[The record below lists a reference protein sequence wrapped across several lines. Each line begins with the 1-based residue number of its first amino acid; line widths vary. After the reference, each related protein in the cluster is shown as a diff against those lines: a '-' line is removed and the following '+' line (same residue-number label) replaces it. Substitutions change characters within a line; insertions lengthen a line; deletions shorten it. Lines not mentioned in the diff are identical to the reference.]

1 LWIEEM
7 KNNQLPV
14 EYINRII
21 DTALK
26 EDIGQGDISSDTLI
40 PCDLQ
45 GQAHMLIKEDGVIA
59 GIEIAAGVFR
69 KVDQSLK
76 ITIQIQDGSP
86 VKVGD
91 VAMTIAGNVRGIL
104 QAERVALNFLQRMS
118 GIASTTAK
126 YVAEVQGLGVDIA
139 DTRKTTPG
147 LRLMEKYAVRMGGG
161 RNHRLDLSD
170 WILIKDNH
178 FAALRTL
185 GMSYKEIVAKA
196 KQEAPPEIKTEAEA
210 TTLQEVQEALA
221 AGADIIML
229 DNMSIGDM
237 TRAVELIAG
246 RAEVEASGGVNLK
259 TVRAVAGTGVDFISI
274 GALTHSYK
282 ALDISLELDSQTFK
296 ML

>member
-1 LWIEEM
+1 M
-7 KNNQLPV
+7 RTNPLPV
-14 EYINRII
+14 EYVNRII
-21 DTALK
+21 EIALK
-26 EDIGQGDISSDTLI
+26 EDVGQGDITSNTLI

-45 GQAHMLIKEDGVIA
+45 GQAHMLIKEDGVLA
-59 GIEIAAGVFR
+59 GAEIAAAVFH
-69 KVDQSLK
+69 KVDPSLEV
-76 ITIQIQDGSP
+76 IIQIQDGTA

-91 VAMTIAGNVRGIL
+91 VAMTVSGNMQGIL
-104 QAERVALNFLQRMS
+104 QAERIALNFLQRMS

-126 YVAEVQGLGVDIA
+126 YVAEGRGLGVDIA

-147 LRLMEKYAVRMGGG
+147 LRPLEKYAVRMGGG

-185 GMSYKEIVAKA
+185 GMSYREIVAKA
-196 KQEAPPEIKTEAEA
+196 KQEAPPEIKIETEA
-210 TTLQEVQEALA
+210 TNLQEVKEALE

-229 DNMSIGDM
+229 DNMPIGDM
-237 TRAVELIAG
+237 ARAVDLIAG

-259 TVRAVAGTGVDFISI
+259 TVRAIAETGVDFISV

-282 ALDISLELDSQTFK
+282 ALDISLELEPQTFK